1 MSEDKKNVLWGT
13 AKGVGISVI
22 AMLIGVLVF
31 ALIIKIA
38 SLSPSVIKPVNQFIK
53 AIALFLGCFFSISGS
68 KGYLKGAVSGLISVI
83 IIYLI
88 FALIGGENLF
98 GLNFLI
104 DLAFGLIVGAIS
116 GIISVNIKK

>member
-68 KGYLKGAVSGLISVI
+68 KGYLKGAVSGLVSVI
-83 IIYLI
+83 LIYLI

-98 GLNFLI
+98 GLNFFI
-104 DLAFGLIVGAIS
+104 DLAFGLIVRAIS